1 VPPRC
6 STLDCLVESVADND
20 QIVLTL
26 ATYNVRGQLYAWLT
40 HLYRAN
46 VKNYL
51 VLCLDHQIHEELLMH
66 GFNAYLGQADAAWEG
81 TTRLLWVNRM
91 QYILHLLRGGYEVV
105 LSDLDAFWLKDPR
118 PYLASFDEDMLLSRS
133 HNLPGF
139 LAKKFG
145 SNACLGFATFRA
157 RPSTIR
163 WMTYALRHLKGIFA
177 EGKTIVDQVDFNVLL
192 FKDKKVGTTWI
203 EPMDPEPHHD
213 ETDGTTWLLLPQ
225 THVLRNAVDAGPK
238 GKELAARVNLH
249 VLHIKH
255 NLGHLPW
262 LFLPEATRANT
273 WGPYPADAMRAKA
286 ATLDSTV
293 DSVCGKAHFSTHDQ
307 CAGIM
312 IVRNTMTLA
321 LRTHLMECHA
331 EHAQSKDQSA
341 ETRKCDASR
350 LVDLL
355 QMTKDETLKAIPLA
369 KEAMTIVH
377 QEKNKAPMGEHS
389 SRKID
394 AGRRGDDDDD
404 GGRLKLRVGAAT
416 EYFQAKLAGILMLA
430 TGQRG
435 SAAGELAGELAP
447 GDSMTLDPG
456 ASMNHDVKAART
468 RKSKYASP
476 LSLF

>member
-1 VPPRC
+1 MALFFSSPSSSSLLTTSSLSLLLFALLLASASPARALPIGHTPPRC
-6 STLDCLVESVADND
+6 STLDCLVESIADNN

-26 ATYNVRGQLYAWLT
+26 ATYNVRGQLYVWLT

-46 VKNYL
+46 VQNYL
-51 VLCLDHQIHEELLMH
+51 VLCLDHQIYEELLLH

-91 QYILHLLRGGYEVV
+91 QYILHLLRGGYEVI
-105 LSDLDAFWLKDPR
+105 LSDLDAFWLRDPR

-157 RPSTIR
+157 RPATIR

-213 ETDGTTWLLLPQ
+213 ETGGATWLLLPQ

-238 GKELAARVNLH
+238 GKELAARMNLH

-273 WGPYPADAMRAKA
+273 WGPYPADGVRAKT

-312 IVRNTMTLA
+312 IVRNMMALA

-331 EHAQSKDQSA
+331 EHDQSKGQSVEA
-341 ETRKCDASR
+341 PKCDASR
-350 LVDLL
+350 LVELL

-369 KEAMTIVH
+369 KEAMAIVH
-377 QEKNKAPMGEHS
+377 QDKNKASAGDEEQGIRRS
-389 SRKID
+389 ND
-394 AGRRGDDDDD
+394 GRRGDDDDD
-404 GGRLKLRVGAAT
+404 GGRFRL
-416 EYFQAKLAGILMLA
+416 
-430 TGQRG
+430 
-435 SAAGELAGELAP
+435 
-447 GDSMTLDPG
+447 
-456 ASMNHDVKAART
+456 
-468 RKSKYASP
+468 
-476 LSLF
+476 